1 MIPYQ
6 ESRFTIPKNE
16 ELTHHSFMTEP
27 VDGDVPGL
35 PELEDVV
42 GVPPAVV
49 ELAVGEAEE
58 LPAGVE
64 ERVEHQVEAGQPD
77 HVVRYLWGDSVEKL
91 RPVRLREASDFT
103 REGTVRRTG
112 PNFGTGYRPVII
124 FISVQC

>member
-1 MIPYQ
+1 
-6 ESRFTIPKNE
+6 
-16 ELTHHSFMTEP
+16 MTEP

-91 RPVRLREASDFT
+91 RP
-103 REGTVRRTG
+103 
-112 PNFGTGYRPVII
+112 RPPPLWPQTH
-124 FISVQC
+124 SCCLTQADACY